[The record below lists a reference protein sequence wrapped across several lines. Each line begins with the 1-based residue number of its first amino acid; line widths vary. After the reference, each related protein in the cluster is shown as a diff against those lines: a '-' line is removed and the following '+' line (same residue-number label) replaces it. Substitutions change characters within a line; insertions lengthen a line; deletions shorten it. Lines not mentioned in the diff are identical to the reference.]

1 MSRVLRSLLTLKH
14 LSLPFR
20 SFVPPK
26 FIVPLNRNLSFIFPT
41 SLSVRCNHSNLVE
54 PFPPLPQNPPVTK
67 FPLRVYADYSVYTS
81 KGVLTLAP
89 KPPGFESK
97 ASGAFGVSREG
108 YMLLQFAPSVGTEE
122 SIYDWN
128 QKQIKTVGSVAQELR
143 ISRKTQS
150 HWVYF
155 RGFAW
160 VVQDSYVFALQMY
173 KCVVDI
179 GLSDC
184 LEVTRVFSLSVSEMG
199 TVISLGEKDSWEFS
213 RKSAKPNSNGIEVRK
228 VLKVEPLVDAT
239 GHSFS
244 LSVYKKPATM
254 EEIEENIYLPVTR
267 AHLAVLRSIFNY
279 IIPYL
284 LGWNAFASTVKPEV
298 YSQVNSAN
306 PRYSANNERKR

>member
-26 FIVPLNRNLSFIFPT
+26 FIVPLNRNFSFIFPT

-128 QKQIKTVGSVAQELR
+128 QKQ
-143 ISRKTQS
+143 
-150 HWVYF
+150 
-155 RGFAW
+155 
-160 VVQDSYVFALQMY
+160 
-173 KCVVDI
+173 
-179 GLSDC
+179 
-184 LEVTRVFSLSVSEMG
+184 VFSLSVSEMG

-267 AHLAVLRSIFNY
+267 AHLAVLSISCRTF
-279 IIPYL
+279 
-284 LGWNAFASTVKPEV
+284 
-298 YSQVNSAN
+298 
-306 PRYSANNERKR
+306 